1 MAEQLLY
8 EPNAPDYRPASL
20 DCSTQSLFDKL
31 APDAYLST
39 FMDVLTQVDDI
50 FKLLNNTDEQN
61 TVLTIFCPVNSAFKN
76 ELDVYT
82 RDHLEEFLRNH
93 IVMSKIDPDSL
104 KRIHSPLK
112 TLSGSPLLVKHRFFS
127 HKTILN
133 DHALVDTDHYVE
145 AINGFAYKIDHLLR
159 PTWAAMTSK

>member
-1 MAEQLLY
+1 MAERLLY
-8 EPNAPDYRPASL
+8 EPNAPDYRPTSL
-20 DCSTQSLFDKL
+20 DCSSQSLFDKL
-31 APDAYLST
+31 APDPSLST

-50 FKLLNNTDEQN
+50 FKLLNNTNEEN
-61 TVLTIFCPVNSAFKN
+61 NSVTIFCPVNSAFKN

-82 RDHLEEFLRNH
+82 REHLEDFLRNH
-93 IVMSKIDPDSL
+93 IVPTSKIDPATL

-112 TLSGSPLLVKHRFFS
+112 TMLAGKTIHVEHHFFS

-133 DHALVDTDHYVE
+133 NHAMVDTTHYVE

-159 PTWAAMTSK
+159 PTK